1 MVYCKL
7 SFYNYLLL
15 FIYSF
20 FKKFN
25 RLKKKHL
32 VSPTKFRRDH
42 VQCLH
47 RWADEGRKLRKSGGE
62 FSEDE
67 KR

>member
-1 MVYCKL
+1 MIQFLQEVQSAQEKT
-7 SFYNYLLL
+7 FGFANQ
-15 FIYSF
+15 I
-20 FKKFN
+20 
-25 RLKKKHL
+25 
-32 VSPTKFRRDH
+32 
-42 VQCLH
+42 QCLH